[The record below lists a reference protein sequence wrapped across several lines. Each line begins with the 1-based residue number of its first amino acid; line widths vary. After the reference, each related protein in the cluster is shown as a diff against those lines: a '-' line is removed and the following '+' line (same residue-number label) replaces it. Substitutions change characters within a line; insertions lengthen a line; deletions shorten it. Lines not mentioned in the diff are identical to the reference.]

1 MSTDSEMQVRSR
13 SFRFGPRETNGVV
26 LGLGMGSLVAVFGA
40 VFVLTRLLAHGGVGV
55 AFGLGLVAGTV
66 AVVWVPVA
74 DRPIAGWLPIA
85 AVHLTRRVLGWASFR
100 GGPAA
105 VTGRAGRTVADGAE
119 ALGLPGELS
128 ELAIVSVDTPAGPV
142 GVIKDRR
149 RGLYTLVLATEGS
162 AFQLLTPDEQD
173 ARLASWGET
182 LAGLANSTA
191 GIIRV
196 HLTDTTV
203 PDCGDSLAR
212 RWLAEGGH
220 GTDGTATSYG
230 ELLETARPVTQK
242 HESHVALVLDPRK
255 VRRQIRTLSGWRGN
269 GQPGQPAG
277 RDAGAGAYLL
287 QRAVAFAD
295 ELTLAG
301 VTVTG
306 ALPPRGVA
314 KLLRTSY
321 EPGARWAMEAR
332 GPAEPANPGG
342 GAATDEAGP
351 AAADASAWAYYR
363 TDDTFHAVYWIAEWP
378 RHDVPGV
385 FLQDLILR
393 TACERTLSVCLE
405 PRDPRRAADE
415 VARKQTAKG
424 ADENLR
430 TRMGFGSTARNR
442 REAAELSAQDEEL
455 ANGEA
460 LYRFLGLIRISAPDL
475 ESLDRACGD
484 IEIAA
489 KNLKLRRLYGEQ
501 DAAFNATLPL
511 GRGLRWGWLR

>member
-1 MSTDSEMQVRSR
+1 MSPDSGMQVRSR
-13 SFRFGPRETNGVV
+13 SFRFGPRETSGVI
-26 LGLGMGSLVAVFGA
+26 LGVGMGSLLAVFAA
-40 VFVLTRLLAHGGVGV
+40 VFVLTRLLAHGGVAV
-55 AFGLGLVAGTV
+55 VFGLALVAGTV
-66 AVVWVPVA
+66 AAVWVPVA
-74 DRPIAGWLPIA
+74 DRPIAGWLPVA
-85 AVHLTRRVLGWASFR
+85 AAHLTRRALGWSRYR

-105 VTGRAGRTVADGAE
+105 GRRRGTAGDGTAE
-119 ALGLPGELS
+119 LHLPGELS
-128 ELAIVSVDTPAGPV
+128 DLAIISLDTPGGPV

-149 RGLYTLVLATEGS
+149 RDLYTVLLATEGS

-173 ARLASWGET
+173 TRLASWGET

-191 GIIRV
+191 GIVRI

-203 PDCGDSLAR
+203 PDCGDALAR
-212 RWLAEGGH
+212 RWHTEGGH
-220 GTDGTATSYG
+220 GTHGTAASYA
-230 ELLETARPVTQK
+230 ELLEAARPVTQK
-242 HESHVALVLDPRK
+242 HESYVALVLDPRK
-255 VRRQIRTLSGWRGN
+255 ARRQIRTLAGWRGTGN
-269 GQPGQPAG
+269 SSSG
-277 RDAGAGAYLL
+277 RDVGAGAYLV
-287 QRAVAFAD
+287 QRAVAFGE
-295 ELTLAG
+295 ELALAG

-306 ALPPRGVA
+306 VLPPRGLA

-321 EPGARWAMEAR
+321 EPGSRWALEAR
-332 GPAEPANPGG
+332 GPDFGLESGGG
-342 GAATDEAGP
+342 GAGADEAGP
-351 AAADASAWAYYR
+351 AAADSSAWSYYR

-378 RHDVPGV
+378 RHDVPGA

-430 TRMGFGSTARNR
+430 ARLGFGSTARNR
-442 REAAELSAQDEEL
+442 REASELTSQDEEL

-489 KNLKLRRLYGEQ
+489 RNLKLRRLYGEQ
-501 DAAFNATLPL
+501 DTAFNATLPL

>member
-1 MSTDSEMQVRSR
+1 MSTDSETQVRSR
-13 SFRFGPRETNGVV
+13 SFRFGPRETNGVI

-40 VFVLTRLLAHGGVGV
+40 VFVLTRLLIHGGLGV
-55 AFGLGLVAGTV
+55 AFGLALVAVTV

-85 AVHLTRRVLGWASFR
+85 AAHLTRRFLGWSSFR
-100 GGPAA
+100 GGPA
-105 VTGRAGRTVADGAE
+105 VTGRTGRATAGRATADDAE
-119 ALGLPGELS
+119 TLGLPGDLS
-128 ELAIVSVDTPAGPV
+128 DLAIVGVDTPGGPV

-149 RGLYTLVLATEGS
+149 RGLFTIVLATEGS

-191 GIIRV
+191 GIIRI

-203 PDCGDSLAR
+203 PDCGDALAR
-212 RWLAEGGH
+212 RWLADGGR
-220 GTDGTATSYG
+220 GTDGTAASYG
-230 ELLETARPVTQK
+230 ELLDVARPVTQK
-242 HESHVALVLDPRK
+242 HELHVALVLDPRK
-255 VRRQIRTLSGWRGN
+255 VRRQIRTLAGWRGS
-269 GQPGQPAG
+269 GKSGGRG
-277 RDAGAGAYLL
+277 RDGGAGEYLL
-287 QRAVAFAD
+287 QRAIAFAD

-301 VTVTG
+301 VNVTG

-321 EPGARWAMEAR
+321 EPGSRWALEAR
-332 GPAEPANPGG
+332 GPESDGG
-342 GAATDEAGP
+342 GAAPEEAGP
-351 AAADASAWAYYR
+351 AAADSSAWSHYR

-424 ADENLR
+424 ADENIR
-430 TRMGFGSTARNR
+430 SRMGFGSSARHR
-442 REAAELSAQDEEL
+442 REAAELTAQDEEL

-460 LYRFLGLIRISAPDL
+460 LYRFLGLIRVSAPDL

>member
-1 MSTDSEMQVRSR
+1 MIL
-13 SFRFGPRETNGVV
+13 GV
-26 LGLGMGSLVAVFGA
+26 GMGSLLAVFAA
-40 VFVLTRLLAHGGVGV
+40 VFVLTRLLSRGGVAV
-55 AFGLGLVAGTV
+55 VFGLVLVAGTV
-66 AVVWVPVA
+66 AAVWVPVA
-74 DRPIAGWLPIA
+74 DRPIAGWIPVA
-85 AVHLTRRVLGWASFR
+85 AAHLTRRVLGWSRFR

-105 VTGRAGRTVADGAE
+105 RRGTAGDGTE
-119 ALGLPGELS
+119 DLHLPGELS
-128 ELAIVSVDTPAGPV
+128 DLAVLSVDTPGGPI

-149 RGLYTLVLATEGS
+149 RDLYTIVLATEGS

-191 GIIRV
+191 GIVRI

-203 PDCGDSLAR
+203 PDCGDALAR
-212 RWLAEGGH
+212 RWHTEGGH
-220 GTDGTATSYG
+220 GTDATAASYA
-230 ELLETARPVTQK
+230 ELLKAARPVTQK

-255 VRRQIRTLSGWRGN
+255 ARRQIRTLSGWRGT
-269 GQPGQPAG
+269 GTSGSG

-295 ELTLAG
+295 ELNLAG

-306 ALPPRGVA
+306 VLPPRGVA

-321 EPGARWAMEAR
+321 EPGSRWALEAR
-332 GPAEPANPGG
+332 GPETDGG
-342 GAATDEAGP
+342 GAAVDEAGP
-351 AAADASAWAYYR
+351 AAADASAWSYYR
-363 TDDTFHAVYWIAEWP
+363 TDDTVHAVYWIAEWP
-378 RHDVPGV
+378 RHDVPGA

-424 ADENLR
+424 ADENIR
-430 TRMGFGSTARNR
+430 TRLGFGSTARNR
-442 REAAELSAQDEEL
+442 REASELTSQDEEL

-460 LYRFLGLIRISAPDL
+460 LYRFLGLIRVSAPDL

-489 KNLKLRRLYGEQ
+489 RNLKLRRLYGEQ